1 MTVIV
6 TDHHDIPFDFV
17 DGEKIHKVPQAD
29 AIVNPKQEDCLYP
42 FDKLCGAGV
51 AFKVIK
57 ILYENAGLILQG
69 LRNMQS
75 LWQLQR

>member
-1 MTVIV
+1 M
-6 TDHHDIPFDFV
+6 
-17 DGEKIHKVPQAD
+17 EKRYIKVPQAD
-29 AIVNPKQEDCLYP
+29 AIVNPKQEDCPYP

-69 LRNMQS
+69 LKNMQS
-75 LWQLQR
+75 LWQLQQ